1 MVKAGLAPEILAAK
15 VRNSDC
21 QCDTSPAALAE
32 LKTSGVPDNVI
43 LAIVQKTTSP
53 LEKTT
58 TPVEKP
64 SGLTSIRN
72 AKTVYL
78 MNQSTDF
85 VVFGHLPEKLKQW
98 GRWTIVE
105 HPEDA
110 DLLLVFSATYDERS
124 LIAVD
129 RISQRQL
136 MGVNYDRRVPA
147 QTAGVLVNRMR
158 KQIDK
163 PGDTQ

>member
-1 MVKAGLAPEILAAK
+1 MP
-15 VRNSDC
+15 VRHVARCPRRIKNIWCSR
-21 QCDTSPAALAE
+21 QCDPRHGTENHFP
-32 LKTSGVPDNVI
+32 SGENHYPRGE
-43 LAIVQKTTSP
+43 T
-53 LEKTT
+53 
-58 TPVEKP
+58 

>member
-1 MVKAGLAPEILAAK
+1 MRHVARCPRRIKNIWCS
-15 VRNSDC
+15 R
-21 QCDTSPAALAE
+21 QCDPRHGAE
-32 LKTSGVPDNVI
+32 NHP
-43 LAIVQKTTSP
+43 
-53 LEKTT
+53 
-58 TPVEKP
+58 PVEKP

-78 MNQSTDF
+78 VNQSTDF

-136 MGVNYDRRVPA
+136 MGVNYDRRMPA